1 MAMKGLS
8 GSKKAIQSSTNVKAL
23 GSKKGG
29 KRLGGKKLGKKY

>member
-8 GSKKAIQSSTNVKAL
+8 AGKGAIKSSTNVKAL

-29 KRLGGKKLGKKY
+29 KKMGGKKLGKKY